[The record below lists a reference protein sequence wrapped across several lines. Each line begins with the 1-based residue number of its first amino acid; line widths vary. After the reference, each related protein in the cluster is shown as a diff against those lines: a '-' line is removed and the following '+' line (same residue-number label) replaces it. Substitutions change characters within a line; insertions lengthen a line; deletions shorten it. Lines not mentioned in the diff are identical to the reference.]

1 MSIPNI
7 FDSTISR
14 LGYSLDG
21 LSARQDAI
29 SNNIANVDTPGYLT
43 KEVPFEQ
50 QLMNALANPQ
60 ANSGVP
66 SELPGTITRNDL
78 RMRNDGNNVDVDQ
91 QMTEMA
97 ATTVSYQAATQL
109 ISTKF
114 AMLSAAIAPIS

>member
-1 MSIPNI
+1 MSFPNL
-7 FDSTISR
+7 FDTTISR

-29 SNNIANVDTPGYLT
+29 SNNVANVDTPGYLT

-50 QLMNALANPQ
+50 EMMNAMSDPQ
-60 ANSGVP
+60 GATGVP
-66 SELPGTITRNDL
+66 GQLPGTITRNDL

-97 ATTVSYQAATQL
+97 ATTVAYQADTQL

-114 AMLSAAIAPIS
+114 AMLSAAIAPVS